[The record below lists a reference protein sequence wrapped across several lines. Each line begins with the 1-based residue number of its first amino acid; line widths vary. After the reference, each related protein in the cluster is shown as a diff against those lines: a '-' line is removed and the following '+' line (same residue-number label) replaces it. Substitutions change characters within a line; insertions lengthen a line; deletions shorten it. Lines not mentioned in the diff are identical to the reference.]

1 MNEAGKT
8 MVDEKLFDAFAV
20 VAGVLD
26 TRTIDAVLSDLEDS
40 GTGPEIEACRQAFA
54 MRRQLRER
62 LEHKRTPETDLVD
75 ELWAILELL
84 KTAELPSLVV
94 DHLLGQA
101 LKMTAEVKAA
111 GFEAS
116 NE

>member
-1 MNEAGKT
+1 

-20 VAGVLD
+20 VAGALHS
-26 TRTIDAVLSDLEDS
+26 RTIGAVLKDLE
-40 GTGPEIEACRQAFA
+40 GWVGPDIEACRQAFA